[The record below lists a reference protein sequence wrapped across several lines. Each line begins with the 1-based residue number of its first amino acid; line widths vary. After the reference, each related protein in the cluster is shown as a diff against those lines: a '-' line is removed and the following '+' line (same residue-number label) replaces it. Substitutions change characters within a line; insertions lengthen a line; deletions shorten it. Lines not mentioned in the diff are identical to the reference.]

1 MRNRSRS
8 RFVWRRRVLAGVILI
23 AVLMAGYFLWFRD
36 SSLVAVDEVEVEGA
50 TANQDQIDAALTQA
64 SDGMTT
70 LNVDE
75 EALAR
80 SVSGFPTVASIGVDA
95 SPPGKLTVTVSE
107 RLPVAQVKVDGESAA
122 VSADGY
128 VLPGFETEGSKLPP
142 LDEDAGV
149 DAGLLNAEGA
159 AQAAAVGGAPEEL
172 RERITAAEWD
182 PERGGVVI
190 SLEGAPELRF
200 GDGLRSGQKWE
211 AVVSVL
217 ARIEGAPA
225 YVDVSVPD
233 RAVSGG

>member
-1 MRNRSRS
+1 MY
-8 RFVWRRRVLAGVILI
+8 VWRRRVLAAAII
-23 AVLMAGYFLWFRD
+23 AIALGAAYVFWFRD

-50 TANQDQIDAALTQA
+50 TTNSEQIDAALTGA
-64 SDGMTT
+64 AEGMTT

-95 SPPGKLTVTVSE
+95 SPPGKLVVTINE
-107 RLPVAQVKVDGESAA
+107 RLPVALLKVGGERAA

-149 DAGLLNAEGA
+149 DAGRLNAEGG
-159 AQAAAVGGAPEEL
+159 AQAAALGGAPEEL
-172 RERITAAEWD
+172 RERVEGAEWD

-190 SLEGAPELRF
+190 LLEGAPELRF
-200 GDGLRSGQKWE
+200 GDGSRSEEKWE
-211 AVVSVL
+211 AVVAVL
-217 ARIEGAPA
+217 ARVQGAPA
-225 YVDVSVPD
+225 YVDVSVPE